1 VSAEGFAVRA
11 KPGQLQRAGIGLSV
25 DLQQVWLDVAIT
37 ITSPI
42 AASRGKLFL
51 WLPNLCPSSVA
62 RSTRLSAHWLPE
74 FPACESPMGTRLTNW
89 YTCRVTLLASE
100 TASNLGRVD
109 HLTGQKRVMLLKPRG
124 FCAGVVRAI
133 DIVKI
138 ALDTFGAPIYVRR
151 EIVHNRFVVNELA
164 EKGAIFVN
172 EIEEVPAGQR
182 VIYSAHGVSP
192 AVREASKA
200 RGLKVI
206 DATCPLVTKVHV
218 EAVKFAKQGY
228 SLVLV
233 GHRDHD
239 EIEGT
244 LGEAPE
250 ATQVVSNVAEVEAL
264 VVPDPNRVAYLT
276 QTTLSLDE
284 ARDIIHALKVK
295 FPNIAGP
302 HTQDICYATENRQV
316 AVRNVAPGADLVLVV
331 GSTNSSN
338 SNRLVEVS
346 NNLGTKAYL
355 IDNSAAIDPKWLEGV
370 DSVAVTAGAS
380 APEVLVEDVIN
391 YLQQNG
397 YSGVEEVEVM
407 PENVRFG
414 LPPEIIQAIGGAGG
428 AQPIPVR

>member
-1 VSAEGFAVRA
+1 
-11 KPGQLQRAGIGLSV
+11 
-25 DLQQVWLDVAIT
+25 
-37 ITSPI
+37 
-42 AASRGKLFL
+42 
-51 WLPNLCPSSVA
+51 
-62 RSTRLSAHWLPE
+62 
-74 FPACESPMGTRLTNW
+74 M
-89 YTCRVTLLASE
+89 TLHASE
-100 TASNLGRVD
+100 VIPGLGRAEF
-109 HLTGQKRVMLLKPRG
+109 TAGQKRVLLLKPRG

-138 ALDTFGAPIYVRR
+138 ALETFGAPIYVRR

-172 EIEEVPAGQR
+172 EIEEVPEGQR

-264 VVPDPNRVAYLT
+264 AVPDPNRVAYLT

-295 FPNIAGP
+295 YPSIRRPAHAG
-302 HTQDICYATENRQV
+302 YLLRNRE
-316 AVRNVAPGADLVLVV
+316 
-331 GSTNSSN
+331 S
-338 SNRLVEVS
+338 
-346 NNLGTKAYL
+346 
-355 IDNSAAIDPKWLEGV
+355 
-370 DSVAVTAGAS
+370 
-380 APEVLVEDVIN
+380 
-391 YLQQNG
+391 
-397 YSGVEEVEVM
+397 
-407 PENVRFG
+407 
-414 LPPEIIQAIGGAGG
+414 AGG
-428 AQPIPVR
+428 RPQRCARCRLGACRWVHQQFQFKPVGGGFEQLGNTGVPDR